1 MQMNKLRI
9 FLAED
14 HSIVRE
20 GLKLFINKQ
29 QDMEVIGEAST
40 GETAYQ
46 LAIQLHPDIVLMD
59 ISMPDM
65 SGALV
70 TRQLLK
76 HSPDIKVLA
85 LSIHENRGYLKA
97 LLEAGASGYV
107 LKRASAEDLIQAIHI
122 VAHGGIYIDSNMT
135 SYLVDTIL
143 TEPASELNSTKKK
156 LSQRESEVARMIA
169 QGYTNREIAGKMK
182 VSIKTVETYKYRVM
196 DKLGLGSRVDFVRYA
211 VHNGWM
217 SEF

>member
-1 MQMNKLRI
+1 MQTNKLRI

-20 GLKLFINKQ
+20 GLKLFINTQ
-29 QDMEVIGEAST
+29 EDMEVIAEAST
-40 GETAYQ
+40 GEDTYQ
-46 LAIQLHPDIVLMD
+46 LAMQLRPDIVLMD
-59 ISMPDM
+59 VSMPEM
-65 SGALV
+65 SGAQV
-70 TRQLLK
+70 TRLLLK

-85 LSIHENRGYLKA
+85 LSVHEHRGYLKA
-97 LLEAGASGYV
+97 LLEAGASGYI
-107 LKRASAEDLIQAIHI
+107 LKRAAAEDLIQAIHI
-122 VAHGGIYIDSNMT
+122 VAHGGIYVDPNMA
-135 SYLVDTIL
+135 SHLVNTIL
-143 TEPASELNSTKKK
+143 TEPSSDGNGGKKK
-156 LSQRESEVARMIA
+156 LSQRESEVARLIA

-211 VHNGWM
+211 VHKGWM